1 MCQGI
6 LLVFS
11 TGITVMEQLTAHRQR
26 LMATASSLVKDE
38 KLLSAWTVD
47 GRIFVK
53 SHDGNIKD
61 IHKETDLIG
70 F

>member
-1 MCQGI
+1 MQY
-6 LLVFS
+6 V
-11 TGITVMEQLTAHRQR
+11 
-26 LMATASSLVKDE
+26 
-38 KLLSAWTVD
+38 LSKR
-47 GRIFVK
+47 RIFVK